1 MFARAERTE
10 TDELAPAPGGGHG
23 DLHAVSKASIGA
35 IHDWRL
41 AEHVRFGVGALYSL
55 NRVPEALEPA
65 YGGDP
70 EGGMVFVRLKVD

>member
-41 AEHVRFGVGALYSL
+41 AQNVRFGVGALYSL
-55 NRVPEALEPA
+55 NRVPEALELA

-70 EGGMVFVRLKVD
+70 DGGMVFVRLKID

>member
-1 MFARAERTE
+1 MFARAERIE
-10 TDELAPAPGGGHG
+10 TDELVARAGGGHG
-23 DLHAVSKASIGA
+23 DLFTVSKASVGA